1 MRTAFIKTLIEKAEK
16 DKNIYLLT
24 GDLGFSVFEEFK
36 QRFPQRFIDCGV
48 AEQNMIGVAAGLSL
62 SGKKVVVYSIIPF
75 ITMRCLEQI
84 RNDICLHNLD
94 IKIVGVGAGFS
105 YGAQGPT
112 HHAIEDLSIMRSL
125 PNIQILCPAD
135 PLETKLAVK
144 AMLKSR
150 QPVYLRLGKS
160 TEENI
165 YNKEFRFRIGKANLV
180 KNGKD
185 ITIIGIGP
193 ILKNAK
199 LAAEILEKQYHISIR
214 IISMSTLKP
223 LDKNIIFKAAEETKA
238 IFTIEEHSLI
248 GGLGTAVAEVLAESN
263 HKIMFQR
270 IALPDKFCK
279 EVGSQEYLREKNNL
293 SINGIRKIIE
303 TTWKLKINTR

>member
-48 AEQNMIGVAAGLSL
+48 AEQNMIGVASGLAL

-135 PLETKLAVK
+135 PLETKLAVE

-160 TEENI
+160 TEEDI
-165 YNKEFRFRIGKANLV
+165 YKKEFRFRIGKANLI

-185 ITIIGIGP
+185 ITIIGVGP

-199 LAAEILEKQYHISIR
+199 LAADILEKKYHISIR

-223 LDKNIIFKAAEETKA
+223 LDKDIILKAVKETKA

-263 HKIMFQR
+263 YKIMFQK

-293 SINGIRKIIE
+293 SVIRIKQIVEKI
-303 TTWKLKINTR
+303 WRLKINIK